1 MSDTSRKF
9 RGLDV
14 ILFHIFVDVFSRVVL
29 LIQQHDGGGVED
41 LGGVG
46 ICGQM
51 EIAPV
56 ILGGYKNIVDAAHRE
71 KSRKSRWRAG
81 R

>member
-1 MSDTSRKF
+1 M
-9 RGLDV
+9 
-14 ILFHIFVDVFSRVVL
+14 
-29 LIQQHDGGGVED
+29 ED

-71 KSRKSRWRAG
+71 EKQGRAAGG
-81 R
+81 RADEPKICLLYTSNFLKQTETKK